1 MITGGTYQGDTG
13 APQMSAWPAYAPR
26 LGAGLRNV
34 RFANAGNSF
43 NLGNI
48 AGKLALPVGFGG
60 LTPSIVPSARLP
72 ELAPTP
78 APFTQTPV
86 PPAIDRRDLPPV
98 KRQNWF
104 DYWDQQ
110 ALRPGPD
117 WKDSLGGNVIRP
129 DFIEAAKRGAGWAQA
144 QGNIINQKEN
154 KSMDLGALIT
164 DLGSKFIDAKFA
176 PPNPAFLPAAGAAA
190 AAAAAAGAAG
200 IGLPFVDVIPGMP
213 DAKACGGRPVYKYHC
228 GEYKWVYPKRR
239 RRKALATQSDLR
251 GLAALKGVLG
261 QGKAFEVWIATHS

>member
-34 RFANAGNSF
+34 RFANVGNSF

-60 LTPSIVPSARLP
+60 LAPSIVPSARLP

-104 DYWDQQ
+104 DYWDEREQLTEVTLPKGWQ
-110 ALRPGPD
+110 AEIAGKGTIGPPR
-117 WKDSLGGNVIRP
+117 IFP
-129 DFIEAAKRGAGWAQA
+129 QT
-144 QGNIINQKEN
+144 EN

-213 DAKACGGRPVYKYHC
+213 DARACGGRPVYKYHC

>member
-1 MITGGTYQGDTG
+1 
-13 APQMSAWPAYAPR
+13 MSAWPAYAPR

-34 RFANAGNSF
+34 RFANVGNSF

-60 LTPSIVPSARLP
+60 LAPSIVPSARLP

-78 APFTQTPV
+78 APFAQTPI

-104 DYWDQQ
+104 DYWEERD
-110 ALRPGPD
+110 RPSSINLGKD
-117 WKDSLGGNVIRP
+117 WMSDPGTIMDPWGSGGLPIVN
-129 DFIEAAKRGAGWAQA
+129 AT
-144 QGNIINQKEN
+144 NNQKGN